1 MQTKLLTI
9 KEVAKRLNKSV
20 STIRSYC
27 RGYYDNGQGNGPKV
41 QKRQFIKPLRIGR
54 TLQFKESELERWIA
68 TGATC

>member
-20 STIRSYC
+20 GTIRSYC
-27 RGYYDNGQGNGPKV
+27 RGYYDNGNGPQL

-68 TGATC
+68 TGAVC

>member
-20 STIRSYC
+20 NTIRSWI
-27 RGYYDNGQGNGPKV
+27 RGYYDNGDGP
-41 QKRQFIKPLRIGR
+41 RLRRREFIKPIRVGG

-68 TGATC
+68 EGAVC

>member
-20 STIRSYC
+20 STIRSWIC
-27 RGYYDNGQGNGPKV
+27 GYYDNGDGP
-41 QKRQFIKPLRIGR
+41 RLRGREFIKPIRVGG

-68 TGATC
+68 EGDQC

>member
-20 STIRSYC
+20 GTIRSYC
-27 RGYYDNGQGNGPKV
+27 RGYYDNGSGPR
-41 QKRQFIKPLRIGR
+41 QHKRQFIKPLRIGD

-68 TGATC
+68 SGAQC